1 MSGVMPRPTYCLAE
15 QGVRAEGKR
24 YFRARTKYCQALFD
38 LEVSPN
44 DAFGEWGEDAMEL
57 K

>member
-1 MSGVMPRPTYCLAE
+1 MPRPTDCLAE

-24 YFRARTKYCQALFD
+24 HFRARINYCKAVLD

-44 DAFGEWGEDAMEL
+44 DAFEE
-57 K
+57 